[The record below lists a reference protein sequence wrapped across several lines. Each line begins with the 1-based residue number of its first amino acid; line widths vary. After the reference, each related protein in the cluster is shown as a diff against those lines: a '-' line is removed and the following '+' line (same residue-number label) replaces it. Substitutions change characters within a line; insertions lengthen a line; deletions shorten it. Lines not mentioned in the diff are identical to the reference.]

1 MKAWF
6 GALAMVTAMAA
17 GSQPAVAEPGGFG
30 PWLQAQAQ
38 RQPREPMQRDPR
50 GLRREQ
56 RLTPERDQRQ
66 RSRLTDEERRELRR
80 DIDQANRDIYRQQR
94 NR

>member
-6 GALAMVTAMAA
+6 GALAMVAA
-17 GSQPAVAEPGGFG
+17 VAASQPAAAEPRGFG

-38 RQPREPMQRDPR
+38 QPPREPMQRDPR
-50 GLRREQ
+50 ELRRDPRVAPQ
-56 RLTPERDQRQ
+56 RDQGQ

-80 DIDQANRDIYRQQR
+80 DIDQANRDIYRKQR
-94 NR
+94 GR